1 MNRDEDL
8 KSIDRRAEELLKG
21 KSRMEQDE
29 ITADLERQAG
39 SSGEL

>member
-8 KSIDRRAEELLKG
+8 TDIERRACELMKN

-39 SSGEL
+39 SSGKL